1 MELYHITIYYLKEDQ
16 YMEWVVKIGGSLFPD
31 HAINLAQKLVGEDV
45 LVICGGGS
53 LANQIR
59 EYHEKLKFTPTASH
73 KTAILCMDILAQ
85 LLADKVKG
93 ARAVKSLEEVKT
105 TLNSGELPILIP
117 SLLLEYLDPLE
128 HSWRVTSDSI
138 ALYLSHLLE
147 AKLLITTNVDGIY
160 THKPSLDGAQF
171 IKEISGEKL
180 LNFGETSLDES
191 FAELLIKYKTSAYVV
206 NGKHPERV
214 MSILNG
220 QSTVSTFIG
229 GD

>member
-1 MELYHITIYYLKEDQ
+1 
-16 YMEWVVKIGGSLFPD
+16 MEWVVKIGGSLFPD
-31 HAINLAQKLVGEDV
+31 YAINLAQELVGEDV
-45 LVICGGGS
+45 LVVCGGGS

-59 EYHEKLKFTPTASH
+59 EYHEKLNFTPTASH
-73 KTAILCMDILAQ
+73 RTAILCMDILGQ

-93 ARAVKSLEEVKT
+93 AKAVKSLNEVKN
-105 TLNSGELPILIP
+105 TLNSGKLPILIP

-191 FAELLIKYKTSAYVV
+191 FAELLLKYKTSAYVV

-214 MSILNG
+214 RAILNG
-220 QSTVSTFIG
+220 QSTINTFIG

>member
-1 MELYHITIYYLKEDQ
+1 
-16 YMEWVVKIGGSLFPD
+16 MEWVVKIGGSLFPD
-31 HAINLAQKLVGEDV
+31 YAINLAQELVGDDV
-45 LVICGGGS
+45 LVVCGGGS

-59 EYHEKLKFTPTASH
+59 EYHEKLNFTPTASH
-73 KTAILCMDILAQ
+73 RTAILCMDILGQ
-85 LLADKVKG
+85 LLADKIKG
-93 ARAVKSLEEVKT
+93 AKAVKSLDEVKI
-105 TLNSGELPILIP
+105 TLNSGKLPVLIP

-191 FAELLIKYKTSAYVV
+191 FAELLLKYKTSAYVV
-206 NGKHPERV
+206 NGEHPERV
-214 MSILNG
+214 RAILNG
-220 QSTVSTFIG
+220 QSTINTFIG

>member
-1 MELYHITIYYLKEDQ
+1 
-16 YMEWVVKIGGSLFPD
+16 MEWVVKIGGSLFPEYS
-31 HAINLAQKLVGEDV
+31 INLAQELVGEDV
-45 LVICGGGS
+45 LIICGGGH

-59 EYHEKLKFTPTASH
+59 EYHHKLNFSPTTHH
-73 KTAILCMDILAQ
+73 KTAIMCMDIVGM

-93 ARAVKSLEEVKT
+93 AEAVRSLEEVKKVRDE
-105 TLNSGELPILIP
+105 GKLPVLIP

-138 ALYLSHLLE
+138 SLYISYLLE
-147 AKLLITTNVDGIY
+147 AKLLITTDVDGIY
-160 THKPSLDGAQF
+160 THRPSLDGAQF
-171 IKEISGEKL
+171 IKEISAKKL

-191 FAELLIKYKTSAYVV
+191 FAELLLKYKTSAYVV

-214 MSILNG
+214 MATLEGRSSIN
-220 QSTVSTFIG
+220 TFIG

>member
-1 MELYHITIYYLKEDQ
+1 
-16 YMEWVVKIGGSLFPD
+16 MEWVVKIGGSLFPYY
-31 HAINLAQKLVGEDV
+31 AINLAQELVGEDL
-45 LVICGGGS
+45 LVVCGGGI

-59 EYHEKLKFTPTASH
+59 EYHEKLNFTPTASH
-73 KTAILCMDILAQ
+73 RTAILCMDILGQ
-85 LLADKVKG
+85 LLADKIKG
-93 ARAVKSLEEVKT
+93 AKAVKSLDEVKI
-105 TLNSGELPILIP
+105 TLNSGKLPVLIP

-191 FAELLIKYKTSAYVV
+191 FAELLLKYKTSAYVV

-214 MSILNG
+214 RAILNG
-220 QSTVSTFIG
+220 QSTINTFIG

>member
-1 MELYHITIYYLKEDQ
+1 
-16 YMEWVVKIGGSLFPD
+16 MEWVVKIGGSLFPD
-31 HAINLAQKLVGEDV
+31 YAINLAQELVGDDV
-45 LVICGGGS
+45 LVVCGGGS

-59 EYHEKLKFTPTASH
+59 EYHEKLNFTPTASH
-73 KTAILCMDILAQ
+73 RTAILCMDILGQ

-93 ARAVKSLEEVKT
+93 AKAVKSLNEVKN
-105 TLNSGELPILIP
+105 TLNSGKLPILIP

-191 FAELLIKYKTSAYVV
+191 FAELLLKYKTSAYVV

-214 MSILNG
+214 RAILNG
-220 QSTVSTFIG
+220 QSTINTFIG

>member
-1 MELYHITIYYLKEDQ
+1 
-16 YMEWVVKIGGSLFPD
+16 MEWVVKIGGSLFPD
-31 HAINLAQKLVGEDV
+31 YAINLAQELVGDDV
-45 LVICGGGS
+45 LVVCGGGS

-59 EYHEKLKFTPTASH
+59 EYHEKLNFTPTASH
-73 KTAILCMDILAQ
+73 RTAILCMDILGQ

-93 ARAVKSLEEVKT
+93 AKAVKSLEEVKT
-105 TLNSGELPILIP
+105 TLNSGNLPILIP

-191 FAELLIKYKTSAYVV
+191 FAELLLKYKTSAYVV
-206 NGKHPERV
+206 NGEHPERV
-214 MSILNG
+214 RAILNG
-220 QSTVSTFIG
+220 QITINTFIG

>member
-1 MELYHITIYYLKEDQ
+1 
-16 YMEWVVKIGGSLFPD
+16 MEWVVKIGGSLFPD
-31 HAINLAQKLVGEDV
+31 YAINLAQELVGEDL
-45 LVICGGGS
+45 LVVCGGGI

-59 EYHEKLKFTPTASH
+59 EYHEKLNFTPTASH
-73 KTAILCMDILAQ
+73 RTAILCMDILGQ
-85 LLADKVKG
+85 LLADKIKG
-93 ARAVKSLEEVKT
+93 AKAVKSLDEVKI
-105 TLNSGELPILIP
+105 TLNSGKLPVLIP

-191 FAELLIKYKTSAYVV
+191 FAELLLKYKTSAYVV

-214 MSILNG
+214 RAILNG
-220 QSTVSTFIG
+220 QSTINTFIG

>member
-1 MELYHITIYYLKEDQ
+1 MK
-16 YMEWVVKIGGSLFPD
+16 WVVKIGGSLFPD
-31 HAINLAQKLVGEDV
+31 YAINLAQELVGEDL
-45 LVICGGGS
+45 LVVCGGGS
-53 LANQIR
+53 LANKIR
-59 EYHEKLKFTPTASH
+59 EYHEKLNFTPTASH
-73 KTAILCMDILAQ
+73 RTAILCMDIVGQ

-93 ARAVKSLEEVKT
+93 AKAVKSLEEVKT
-105 TLNSGELPILIP
+105 TLNSGKLPIIIP

-191 FAELLIKYKTSAYVV
+191 FAELLLKYKTSAYVV

-214 MSILNG
+214 RAILNG
-220 QSTVSTFIG
+220 QSTINTFIG

>member
-1 MELYHITIYYLKEDQ
+1 
-16 YMEWVVKIGGSLFPD
+16 MEWVVKIGGSLFPD
-31 HAINLAQKLVGEDV
+31 YAINLAQKLVGKDV
-45 LVICGGGS
+45 MVVCGGGS

-59 EYHEKLKFTPTASH
+59 EYHEKINFTPTASH
-73 KTAILCMDILAQ
+73 RTAILCMDILGQ

-93 ARAVKSLEEVKT
+93 SKAVKSLEEVKT
-105 TLNSGELPILIP
+105 TLNSGKLPILIP

-191 FAELLIKYKTSAYVV
+191 FAELLLKYKTSAYVV

-214 MSILNG
+214 RAILNG
-220 QSTVSTFIG
+220 QSTINTFIG

>member
-1 MELYHITIYYLKEDQ
+1 
-16 YMEWVVKIGGSLFPD
+16 MEWVVKIGGSLFPD
-31 HAINLAQKLVGEDV
+31 YAINLAQKLVGKDV
-45 LVICGGGS
+45 MVGGGGGS

-59 EYHEKLKFTPTASH
+59 EYHEKINFTPTASH
-73 KTAILCMDILAQ
+73 RTAILCMDILGQ

-93 ARAVKSLEEVKT
+93 SKAVKSLEEVKT
-105 TLNSGELPILIP
+105 TLNSGKLPILIP

-138 ALYLSHLLE
+138 ALYLSYLLE

-191 FAELLIKYKTSAYVV
+191 FAELLLKYKTSAYVV

-214 MSILNG
+214 RAILNG
-220 QSTVSTFIG
+220 QSTINTFIG